1 MLYGALEAGGTKM
14 IVSIGDEQNKIL
26 ESASIPTR
34 LPEETIR
41 EMNAF
46 FAARGICALGIGTF
60 GPVELDTS
68 SPKYGWITTTPKLPW
83 IDTPLLPA
91 MRDFLG
97 VPVEIDTDVNAAAL
111 AEYELG
117 AAKGLKSCLY
127 VTIGTGVGG
136 GLIAEGNLVH
146 GLMHPEMGHMPL
158 RQEPDDP
165 APEGFCPYHRG
176 CLEGLTCGPAIEKRW
191 GASAK
196 DLPPE
201 HPAWDLE
208 ARYLAQMCVAAI
220 CMVSPQKIV
229 LGGGVMHKTGLFP
242 RIRERVMELLNGYI
256 ARDEILKKIDTY
268 IVPPALGDAS
278 GATGALLLAKRAFAK
293 SKRV

>member
-14 IVSIGDEQNKIL
+14 IVSVGNEENRIL
-26 ESASIPTR
+26 ERVSIPTR

-41 EMNAF
+41 DINAY
-46 FAARGICALGIGTF
+46 FAAKQIAALGVGTF
-60 GPVELDTS
+60 GPVELDKS
-68 SPKYGWITTTPKLPW
+68 SPKYGWITTTPKIPW
-83 IDTPLLPA
+83 IDTPLLPKLREA
-91 MRDFLG
+91 LKIPM
-97 VPVEIDTDVNAAAL
+97 EIDTDVNAAAL

-136 GLIAEGNLVH
+136 GLVVEGNLVH

-196 DLPPE
+196 DLPAG
-201 HPAWDLE
+201 HQAWDLE
-208 ARYLAQMCVAAI
+208 ARYLAQMCVSAI

-229 LGGGVMHKTGLFP
+229 LGGGVMHQTSLLP
-242 RIRERVMELLNGYI
+242 RIRERTLELLNHYI
-256 ARDEILKKIDTY
+256 ARDEILKRIDTY
-268 IVPPALGDAS
+268 IVSPGLGDDS
-278 GATGALLLAKRAFAK
+278 GAMGALLLAKRALK
-293 SKRV
+293 Q